1 MKPDWYTY
9 AITIATMTFVGFT
22 SFNNTAA
29 ALIFGIGS
37 GSIFGWV
44 IASILKIKQ

>member
-1 MKPDWYTY
+1 MKQEWFTY
-9 AITIATMTFVGFT
+9 AITIAALTFVGFT

-44 IASILKIKQ
+44 IALFRK